1 VDTIGFGSDRE
12 PRHWRPGWRPPR
24 PWARRRAWLV
34 AAAAAAGVATAAAV
48 LAAAVLATAGGP
60 ARRPVSAPASAVP
73 WPPPLL
79 RGVPAHGIG
88 TDLFLAGENFLR
100 VTAQPR
106 QVAAGFLVNGLSPL
120 LPPGHGA
127 EADQLAPVPGGV
139 VAHISDISNALTYG
153 ALGRVVFIPAANAP
167 AQVIARAT
175 MIAVSPDGRRVWV
188 QTAVQSLRHGE
199 GVPAGFRSPTWA
211 VNLAGD
217 RVSPVLQLPFGLVA
231 ATEAGPLTQNLA
243 SGQLQLWNG
252 ATGQPIRMSLPAA
265 ADFIAAGRD
274 RVVWDACSASCRLHV
289 TDLATGADA
298 AVPLPGNWLPVS
310 VTYPPPSAS
319 FDPSGQRLVL
329 PLDRVD
335 SSGNATAEALFIAS
349 TATKTLRMIPGTE
362 LSFSSLPASQ
372 PIQMIGA
379 WDQQGLLW
387 VLASSPD
394 EGYYQLGYWTGAG
407 PLRTFGPAR
416 GGPVALTAPGP
427 G

>member
-1 VDTIGFGSDRE
+1 MDTIGFGSDRE
-12 PRHWRPGWRPPR
+12 PRRWRPGWRPPR

-34 AAAAAAGVATAAAV
+34 AAATAASVATAAAV
-48 LAAAVLATAGGP
+48 LATADGLAQ
-60 ARRPVSAPASAVP
+60 RPVSASVPAIPS
-73 WPPPLL
+73 PPPLL
-79 RGVPAHGIG
+79 RGVPAHGIR

-100 VTAQPR
+100 VAGQPR
-106 QVAAGFLVNGLSPL
+106 QVAAGFLVNGRSPL

-127 EADQLAPVPGGV
+127 EADQVVPVPGGV
-139 VAHISDISNALTYG
+139 VAHISDISTAITYG

-167 AQVIARAT
+167 AQVIAQAT

-199 GVPAGFRSPTWA
+199 GVPAGLRSPTWA
-211 VNLAGD
+211 VNLAGH

-231 ATEAGPLTQNLA
+231 ATEAGPLTQNLV

-252 ATGQPIRMSLPAA
+252 MTGRPIRMSLPAA

-274 RVVWDACSASCRLHV
+274 RVVWAACTASCRLHV
-289 TDLATGADA
+289 TDLATGTDA
-298 AVPLPGNWLPVS
+298 AVPLPRNWLPVS

-335 SSGNATAEALFIAS
+335 SSGNATGEALFMAS

-372 PIQMIGA
+372 PIQLVGA
-379 WDQQGLLW
+379 WDRQGLLW

-394 EGYYQLGYWTGAG
+394 AGYYQLGYWTGAG
-407 PLRTFGPAR
+407 PLRTFGPAD